1 MVAGANFIEGSFI
14 GIIFY
19 MQKEI
24 ERKFLVKKLPDL
36 NDIRPFRYERY
47 YLERGKGVE
56 VRIQFVNG
64 KYEWEKKF
72 EKSALE
78 RSTEKKEISKS
89 QFNAL
94 KRKATG
100 AIIRDSY
107 QLSQKPKTSIKIYS
121 GRFEGLVRAEVEFDS
136 IEEAKEFQPP
146 EWMGKEIT
154 QSPLGRDAKLLDLTQ
169 EEFEKLLK

>member
-1 MVAGANFIEGSFI
+1 
-14 GIIFY
+14 
-19 MQKEI
+19 MQDEI

-36 NDIRPFRYERY
+36 SRLKPYHYERY
-47 YLERGKGVE
+47 YLERGKGAE
-56 VRIQFVNG
+56 ERIQFVNG
-64 KYEWEKKF
+64 KYEWEKKI

-94 KRKATG
+94 KMKAAE

-107 QLSQKPKTSIKIYS
+107 QFSEGPKVSIKIYS
-121 GRFEGLVRAEVEFDS
+121 GRFEGLVRAEIEFES
-136 IEEAKEFQPP
+136 IEEAKKFQPP

-154 QSPLGRDAKLLDLTQ
+154 QSSLGRDAKLLDLAQ
-169 EEFEKLLK
+169 EEFVNLLK